1 MKLKLLLNTKPIL
14 VSDERVVAGMM
25 GLPSVDME
33 DFKREIGILA
43 MEYNPV
49 KKLDNEIVRQAY
61 VDGFVKCLSLF
72 PVTVEVEIK
81 DNVARIVELL

>member
-61 VDGFVKCLSLF
+61 VDGFVKYLSLF

-81 DNVARIVELL
+81 DNVARVVELL